1 MRDLEINLVRDK
13 KWLLVEPIEAER
25 TMVTFLVRHKSSAD
39 VDTWD
44 DRIGKNLKAWIYP
57 YIGLL
62 GMKPKIE
69 VLPTQVLSDL
79 GIFNFVTKEA
89 A

>member
-1 MRDLEINLVRDK
+1 MNLKRDK
-13 KWLLVEPIEAER
+13 SGKLVVPPQPEKSR
-25 TMVTFLVRHKSSAD
+25 VTFLVRHKSSAD

-79 GIFNFVTKEA
+79 GIFKFKEA